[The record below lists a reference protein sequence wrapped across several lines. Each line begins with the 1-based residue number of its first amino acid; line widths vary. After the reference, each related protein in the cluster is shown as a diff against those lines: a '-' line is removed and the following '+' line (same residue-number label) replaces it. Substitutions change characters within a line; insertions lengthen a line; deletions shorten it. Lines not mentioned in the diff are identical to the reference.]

1 MITIEKKV
9 FDDKK
14 QQYEF
19 INRGIKALLKDET
32 DWLANLSNVTAFLN
46 EVLSDINWVG
56 FYLFRE
62 DQLILGPF
70 QGKPACTRI
79 VLGEG
84 VCGTAAKKKQPI
96 LVEDVHR
103 FPGHIACDLASR
115 SELVVPFMKGET
127 LLGVIDIDSPFLSRF
142 DEEDKVGIVQMA
154 EIIGEH
160 LQISLDKK

>member
-96 LVEDVHR
+96 LVEYVHR
-103 FPGHIACDLASR
+103 FPGHFACDLASR